1 MKLTKIEK
9 IYVNS
14 SRQTKRNIK
23 IAEQLFHQVNLNE
36 VKRVLEVGCG
46 VGVLSSYLAYKY
58 SWSVTGIDIDS
69 EQIDI
74 ARKDQGEN
82 EYLKF
87 VEADAIKLPYGN
99 NEFDLVLSFD
109 VLHHIPNWAM
119 TIGEINRVLK
129 SNGFYVLSDLAFST
143 FLVKNFRGLLS
154 KFGGLYTVDEI
165 NHQLKMDNFDIVY
178 EEKSNNY
185 LFTRG
190 FSIVSQ
196 KRASR
201 TGTNI

>member
-9 IYVNS
+9 VYVNS
-14 SRQTKRNIK
+14 SRKAKRSIK
-23 IAEQLFHQVNLNE
+23 IAEQLFHQVNLSD

-46 VGVLSSYLAYKY
+46 VGVLSSYLADKY

-69 EQIDI
+69 EQIEI

-87 VEADAIKLPYGN
+87 VEADASKLPYGN

-109 VLHHIPNWAM
+109 VLHHIPNWVM
-119 TIGEINRVLK
+119 TIEEVNRVLK
-129 SNGFYVLSDLAFST
+129 PNGFYVLSDLAFSN

-154 KFGGLYTVDEI
+154 KFGGLFTVDDI
-165 NHQLKMDNFDIVY
+165 NHQFQMDNFDIVY

-196 KRASR
+196 KRA
-201 TGTNI
+201 T

>member
-9 IYVNS
+9 VYVNS
-14 SRQTKRNIK
+14 SRKAKRSIK
-23 IAEQLFHQVNLNE
+23 IAEQLFHQINLSD

-46 VGVLSSYLAYKY
+46 VGVLSSYLADKY
-58 SWSVTGIDIDS
+58 SWSVIGIDIDS
-69 EQIDI
+69 EQIEI
-74 ARKDQGEN
+74 ARNVQGEN
-82 EYLKF
+82 ECLKF
-87 VEADAIKLPYGN
+87 VEADASKLPYGN

-109 VLHHIPNWAM
+109 VLHHIPNWVT
-119 TIGEINRVLK
+119 TIEEINRVLK
-129 SNGFYVLSDLAFST
+129 PNGFYVLGELAFSN

-154 KFGGLYTVDEI
+154 NFGGLFTVDDI

-196 KRASR
+196 KREFFE
-201 TGTNI
+201 